1 MPELPEVEHLRRSL
15 VPLLLGKQFFHVS
28 LNREDTLTRLGVK
41 RNLQLALLK
50 DGVVRALHRCGKN
63 LALEMCDG
71 RVLAVHLGMS
81 GQFLVLSAGEYKDRA
96 LTHAHAV
103 WQFGA
108 PSQKTPAHYLVF
120 RDPRRFGGITSA
132 PNMETLMRLRWS
144 KLGPDALSLTHEF
157 LAACLISKVR
167 TLKATLLDQSVI
179 AGLGNIYVDEALFAA
194 RLHPTRNPASL
205 ESEDVRRLHRAIRTI
220 LARAVSAGGS
230 SIRDYLD
237 GKGERG
243 SYATRHQVYGRAG
256 EACRRCGTILESA
269 AVAQRTTVWC
279 PQCQAI

>member
-15 VPLLLGKQFFHVS
+15 VPLLLGKQFFHAT
-28 LNREDTLTRLGVK
+28 LNREDILTRLGAK
-41 RNLQLALLK
+41 RNLHLVLLK

-81 GQFLVLSAGEYKDRA
+81 GQFLVLSAGEYKERA

-103 WQFGA
+103 WQFGT
-108 PSQKTPAHYLVF
+108 PSQKTSVNYLVF

-132 PNMETLMRLRWS
+132 PNLETLQRLRWS
-144 KLGPDALSLTHEF
+144 KLGPDALSLTREA
-157 LAACLISKVR
+157 LTACLTSKVR

-194 RLHPTRNPASL
+194 RLHPSRSPASL
-205 ESEDVRRLHRAIRTI
+205 ERGDVRRLHRAIHTI

-243 SYATRHQVYGRAG
+243 SYAARHQVYGRAG
-256 EACRRCGTILESA
+256 EVCRRCGTALESA
-269 AVAQRTTVWC
+269 AIAQRTTVWC
-279 PQCQAI
+279 SQCQAR